1 MIITTIK
8 IICIILAIVLIVLVI
23 LQQGK
28 GSDLGSAFGG
38 GSSNSMFGAV
48 GPSNFLGKLTAFI
61 AALFLILNLAQ
72 AMLAG
77 SIRMVLSQQLL
88 KKKGGGRIGAFEV
101 MTGTLAVRNL
111 IREGKMAS
119 VTSTLQTSA
128 KDGMITMEKYVEGL
142 KQKGLID

>member
-1 MIITTIK
+1 MIITAIK
-8 IICIILAIVLIVLVI
+8 IICIVLAIVLMVLVI

-72 AMLAG
+72 A
-77 SIRMVLSQQLL
+77 VLL
-88 KKKGGGRIGAFEV
+88 KNANTEV
-101 MTGTLAVRNL
+101 LFTNEHTIAIAVVFPAPFGPRS
-111 IREGKMAS
+111 E
-119 VTSTLQTSA
+119 
-128 KDGMITMEKYVEGL
+128 
-142 KQKGLID
+142 

>member
-1 MIITTIK
+1 MIITAIK

-61 AALFLILNLAQ
+61 ATLFLILNLAQ
-72 AMLAG
+72 AVLLKNANTEVLFTDEEIQEATKTTEMIKAIYVAKPKIPDSASDPKYSLCALPRFPKLVE
-77 SIRMVLSQQLL
+77 IIVLSN
-88 KKKGGGRIGAFEV
+88 GF
-101 MTGTLAVRNL
+101 
-111 IREGKMAS
+111 
-119 VTSTLQTSA
+119 
-128 KDGMITMEKYVEGL
+128 
-142 KQKGLID
+142 

>member
-1 MIITTIK
+1 MIITAIK
-8 IICIILAIVLIVLVI
+8 ITCIILAIVLIVLVI

-72 AMLAG
+72 A
-77 SIRMVLSQQLL
+77 VLL
-88 KKKGGGRIGAFEV
+88 KNANTEV
-101 MTGTLAVRNL
+101 LFTDEEIQEGDLVWVRDQEHKRPLAV
-111 IREGKMAS
+111 GWA
-119 VTSTLQTSA
+119 V
-128 KDGMITMEKYVEGL
+128 KDGSSLVKELKGKGL
-142 KQKGLID
+142 KNIHWVGDELWEMEL

>member
-1 MIITTIK
+1 MIITAIK
-8 IICIILAIVLIVLVI
+8 VICIILAIVLIVLVI

-72 AMLAG
+72 A
-77 SIRMVLSQQLL
+77 VLL
-88 KKKGGGRIGAFEV
+88 KNANTEV
-101 MTGTLAVRNL
+101 L
-111 IREGKMAS
+111 
-119 VTSTLQTSA
+119 VTEEDIQEAA
-128 KDGMITMEKYVEGL
+128 KTTEIPVE
-142 KQKGLID
+142 

>member
-1 MIITTIK
+1 MDRWCFFGWKRICFNCKCLQRIKGITMIITAIK

-72 AMLAG
+72 A
-77 SIRMVLSQQLL
+77 VLL
-88 KKKGGGRIGAFEV
+88 KNANTEV
-101 MTGTLAVRNL
+101 LFTDEEIQEATKTTE
-111 IREGKMAS
+111 IP
-119 VTSTLQTSA
+119 
-128 KDGMITMEKYVEGL
+128 VE
-142 KQKGLID
+142 

>member
-1 MIITTIK
+1 MIIFITV
-8 IICIILAIVLIVLVI
+8 ICIILATVIIAMVL

-72 AMLAG
+72 A
-77 SIRMVLSQQLL
+77 VLL
-88 KKKGGGRIGAFEV
+88 KNANTEV
-101 MTGTLAVRNL
+101 LFTDEEIQEATNAAEIPL
-111 IREGKMAS
+111 E
-119 VTSTLQTSA
+119 
-128 KDGMITMEKYVEGL
+128 
-142 KQKGLID
+142 

>member
-1 MIITTIK
+1 MIITAIK

-61 AALFLILNLAQ
+61 AILFLILNLAQ
-72 AMLAG
+72 A
-77 SIRMVLSQQLL
+77 VLL
-88 KKKGGGRIGAFEV
+88 KNANTEV
-101 MTGTLAVRNL
+101 LFTDEEIQEATKTTE
-111 IREGKMAS
+111 IP
-119 VTSTLQTSA
+119 
-128 KDGMITMEKYVEGL
+128 VE
-142 KQKGLID
+142 